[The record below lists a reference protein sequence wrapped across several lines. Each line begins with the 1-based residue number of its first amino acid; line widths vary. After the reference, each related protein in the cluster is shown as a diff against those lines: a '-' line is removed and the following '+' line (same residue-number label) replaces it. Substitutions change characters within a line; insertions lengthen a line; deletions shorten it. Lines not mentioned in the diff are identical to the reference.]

1 MFLYIQTLP
10 EEGLEIGKAFI
21 WCGGTEGIMD
31 LQLATKDPRSPQLQ
45 NAANHSFLW
54 KVLSGRVSY
63 CQAPPLLMEYSF
75 IWSKLSSLCRHGSD

>member
-31 LQLATKDPRSPQLQ
+31 LQLATTGR
-45 NAANHSFLW
+45 AARRRFRR
-54 KVLSGRVSY
+54 RVHH
-63 CQAPPLLMEYSF
+63 P
-75 IWSKLSSLCRHGSD
+75 